1 MGTRPDGARPQR
13 ARAGARP
20 RQRSRQHR
28 RIGARMRVRSLCC
41 GRRNPRQR
49 KLAASRGRGELRRA
63 TPHRARPSAGL
74 SVAAF
79 QRRLGRLLADGVCG
93 AHPARRIRAAR
104 KRLSPPHDGGDRSGI
119 LDRAETAIRP
129 VVSRTDAGRPYQ
141 DHGRGQAVGAAA
153 LLWPGDP
160 AQRQWGA
167 ALRPAQPG
175 RRRQPRRGRSRRNG
189 RRAVRHRQGAGPV
202 AAAAARRHRAGAARM
217 SDDIILALRNA
228 TKLYA
233 GVPAIEN
240 VDFELRRGEIHAL
253 VGENGAG
260 KSTLKKVRA
269 GVVAL
274 TSGTM
279 EVNGVAAVPRT
290 PLEAR
295 NLGIAMVFQENSLVP
310 TMTVAQNLF
319 LGQERFYNRLRGIYI
334 AAQQFLQSLNFDV
347 TPTATVGLLGAAK
360 KQMVEI
366 ARAVLHEAK
375 VIIFDEPTATLT
387 PEEKKYFFDLVRD
400 LKRRGVSIVFIS
412 HALEEALILA
422 DRITI
427 LRDGKHVV
435 TDDAASFDR
444 ARPSPGR
451 CGRDLSNTLYGT
463 RKTTVRPAGARVL
476 TIQNLKMAP
485 MVRNNSLSVFAG
497 QITGVF
503 GLVGAGRT
511 ETFKVVAGVLK
522 RDFFHGGEVI
532 LNGRPVRYR
541 VPAPAVRAGIAYVTE
556 DRKVEGFFETMSVA
570 RNIYLGLLAKM
581 PGGRF
586 FLSNREADKVGKTWV
601 EKLKVRATGN
611 DIKVVELSGGNQQ
624 KVVIAK
630 SLVQGPELIIFDE
643 PTRGVD
649 VGAIVEIHELI
660 QRLADEGKAV
670 VVISSYLPEIMALSD
685 RILVSRQGKVVEEF
699 SALEATEEKI
709 MYAAVH

>member
-1 MGTRPDGARPQR
+1 
-13 ARAGARP
+13 
-20 RQRSRQHR
+20 
-28 RIGARMRVRSLCC
+28 
-41 GRRNPRQR
+41 
-49 KLAASRGRGELRRA
+49 
-63 TPHRARPSAGL
+63 
-74 SVAAF
+74 
-79 QRRLGRLLADGVCG
+79 
-93 AHPARRIRAAR
+93 
-104 KRLSPPHDGGDRSGI
+104 
-119 LDRAETAIRP
+119 
-129 VVSRTDAGRPYQ
+129 
-141 DHGRGQAVGAAA
+141 
-153 LLWPGDP
+153 
-160 AQRQWGA
+160 
-167 ALRPAQPG
+167 
-175 RRRQPRRGRSRRNG
+175 
-189 RRAVRHRQGAGPV
+189 
-202 AAAAARRHRAGAARM
+202 M
-217 SDDIILALRNA
+217 SDIILALRNA

-233 GVPAIEN
+233 GVAAIEN

-260 KSTLKKVRA
+260 KSTLTKVMA
-269 GVVAL
+269 GVVTL

-279 EVNGVAAVPRT
+279 QVDGVEAAPRT

-295 NLGIAMVFQENSLVP
+295 HLGIAMVFQENSLVP

-387 PEEKKYFFDLVRD
+387 PEEKKYFFDL
-400 LKRRGVSIVFIS
+400 
-412 HALEEALILA
+412 LEEALILA

-435 TDDAASFDR
+435 TDDAVNFDR
-444 ARPSPGR
+444 ARIVQAMV
-451 CGRDLSNTLYGT
+451 GRDLSNTLYGT
-463 RKTTVRPAGARVL
+463 RKSTVRPAGARVL
-476 TIQNLKMAP
+476 TVQNLKMAP

-532 LNGRPVRYR
+532 LHGKPVRYR

-570 RNIYLGLLAKM
+570 RNIYLGLLAKV

-586 FLSNREADKVGKTWV
+586 FLSRREADKVGTTWV
-601 EKLKVRATGN
+601 KKLNVRATGN
-611 DIKVVELSGGNQQ
+611 DMKVVELSGGNQQ

-630 SLVQGPELIIFDE
+630 SLVQDPDLIIFDE